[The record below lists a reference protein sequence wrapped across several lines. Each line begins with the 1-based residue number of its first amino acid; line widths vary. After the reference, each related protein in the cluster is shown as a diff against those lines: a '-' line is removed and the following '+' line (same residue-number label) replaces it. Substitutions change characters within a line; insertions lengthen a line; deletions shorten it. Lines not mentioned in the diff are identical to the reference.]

1 MYHVTV
7 QVEIAAAHQLPDYR
21 GECANIHG
29 HTWQVEVTVS
39 GSELNEQGMLI
50 DFRELK
56 RLINETV
63 AVYDHSFLN
72 QIPPFDQLNPTA
84 ENLARKIF
92 EDIERRFDTPGVRV
106 EQVTVR
112 ESSRA
117 WATFRKDEGR

>member
-1 MYHVTV
+1 MYQVTV
-7 QVEIAAAHQLPDYR
+7 QVEFAAAHRLAGYP

-39 GSELNEQGMLI
+39 GYRLDDQGMLI

-56 RLINETV
+56 RLVNEAV
-63 AVYDHSFLN
+63 AGYDHAFLN
-72 QIPPFDQLNPTA
+72 QIPPFDQVNPTA

-92 EDIERRFDTPGVRV
+92 EDIEDRLRSPGINV

-112 ESSRA
+112 ESPRA
-117 WATFRKDEGR
+117 WATFRKDGGR